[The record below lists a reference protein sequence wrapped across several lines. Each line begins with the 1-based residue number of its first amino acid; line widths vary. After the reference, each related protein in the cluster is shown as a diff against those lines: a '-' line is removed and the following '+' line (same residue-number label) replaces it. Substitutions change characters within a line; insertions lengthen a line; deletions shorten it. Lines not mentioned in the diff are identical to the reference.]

1 MTVFQILAL
10 MLAAIYIAINTYFL
24 VTGRKIAFQDK
35 MEFITYREREL
46 DIRAQVDMFT
56 TRISQMQTDNFNLQ
70 QAIRQYQNE
79 YDELKRKHE
88 RLEHENE
95 MLLYENSQVFQ
106 ENERLK
112 NSNVAG
118 DPDSSV
124 PEENKNA

>member
-56 TRISQMQTDNFNLQ
+56 TRIGQMQTENFNLQ
-70 QAIRQYQNE
+70 QTLRQYQNE
-79 YDELKRKHE
+79 YDEMKRKYEH
-88 RLEHENE
+88 LEHQNE
-95 MLLYENSQVFQ
+95 MLRYENSQVFQ

-112 NSNVAG
+112 NSDVEG
-118 DPDSSV
+118 DPDSPV
-124 PEENKNA
+124 PEENKNP